1 MDVLSLFVIK
11 VYDLIINNKIIQ
23 ILTSLNNQKLTR
35 LMSTYFSDIDK
46 DSPSFESASFSEDF
60 LIINCNDDS

>member
-11 VYDLIINNKIIQ
+11 VYDLITNDYKI
-23 ILTSLNNQKLTR
+23 LSALNNQKLTR

-60 LIINCNDDS
+60 LIINCNDYS

>member
-1 MDVLSLFVIK
+1 MDVLTLFVIK
-11 VYDLIINNKIIQ
+11 VYDLITNDKIIQ
-23 ILTSLNNQKLTR
+23 ILSALNNQKLTR

-46 DSPSFESASFSEDF
+46 DSPSFEAASFSEDF